1 MELYLA
7 CIYAGHSDHINKM
20 KRVIDSVTPIKKVT
34 VKANSKLWSDSNNLS
49 NIKERQTLFKIQNA
63 MLGNG

>member
-1 MELYLA
+1 
-7 CIYAGHSDHINKM
+7 M

-49 NIKERQTLFKIQNA
+49 NIKERQTFKIQNA
-63 MLGNG
+63 MLGMDKN